1 MPPEHAC
8 FTFPWAECV
17 WRSDMIRIFPKLGSL
32 RPFRH
37 MGSEWGLGRC
47 MKALILLGAFGLFV
61 YSRLNDLA
69 ENLVTESLMKVDLHP
84 TQSLNL
90 IFTIWPHTF
99 SRWRWYKSWAGLLR
113 VQFHPSS
120 RPGRSSSLHLFLSSF
135 SPFFDPDLLLCSSA
149 ETSSSPVDIPHLLFC
164 LHHPPWPHLHPP
176 HQYPLPLLFALLHP
190 PQIFP
195 IPLSSQPNSSL
206 FFWPTLPSLIS
217 PLLTSPFQSSTLPPP
232 LPAPHLTTPTT
243 NQSTG
248 RKVKTRSC
256 HKIQNMLVQNWE
268 QTIFFVSSRT
278 NKQLL
283 GFPPWWALKGQS
295 LWCLKLRGD
304 KTKHIFV
311 EILRVFLQ
319 LGELQWAQALFGE
332 MNSQN
337 DGVGTL
343 KWEKDRTIEIEVLLK
358 SVSL

>member
-1 MPPEHAC
+1 MFDCSNHLVIWNWC
-8 FTFPWAECV
+8 RVFISQLSC
-17 WRSDMIRIFPKLGSL
+17 IG
-32 RPFRH
+32 
-37 MGSEWGLGRC
+37 
-47 MKALILLGAFGLFV
+47 IL
-61 YSRLNDLA
+61 
-69 ENLVTESLMKVDLHP
+69 EPVDLHP
-84 TQSLNL
+84 TQSLCL
-90 IFTIWPHTF
+90 IFMIWPHTF
-99 SRWRWYKSWAGLLR
+99 TRWRWYKSWADLLR

-164 LHHPPWPHLHPP
+164 FHHPPWPHLHPP

-268 QTIFFVSSRT
+268 QTIFCFFKDKQTIIGIPPLVSFKGPKSLMFEAERRQDKAYFCWDFKSFLAAWRAPMGPSIIWGNEFSEWWSRD
-278 NKQLL
+278 
-283 GFPPWWALKGQS
+283 LK
-295 LWCLKLRGD
+295 
-304 KTKHIFV
+304 V
-311 EILRVFLQ
+311 
-319 LGELQWAQALFGE
+319 GEGSDNRNW
-332 MNSQN
+332 
-337 DGVGTL
+337 GTL
-343 KWEKDRTIEIEVLLK
+343 KKCKLVVHLK
-358 SVSL
+358 WRAISEMFQKIDLKVPDATMCTAKTR